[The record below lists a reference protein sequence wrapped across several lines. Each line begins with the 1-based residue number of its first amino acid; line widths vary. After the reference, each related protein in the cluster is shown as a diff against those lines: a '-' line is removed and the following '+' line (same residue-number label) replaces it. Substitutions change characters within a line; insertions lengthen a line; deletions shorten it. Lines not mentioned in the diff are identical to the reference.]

1 MGGRRG
7 LTVKWA
13 AGICGMLFIGG
24 GNVLGVMAHRM
35 AAAGGMPW
43 DDAALLRWCVTG
55 AVWAVGLCLTAVT
68 YALGAAMEK
77 IDAMEMWIMN
87 LDTAVRNRDQ
97 G

>member
-1 MGGRRG
+1 MGEGRKG

-13 AGICGMLFIGG
+13 AGICGMIFIGG
-24 GNVLGVMAHRM
+24 GNLLGMMAEGM
-35 AAAGGMPW
+35 AGTLAAGE
-43 DDAALLRWCVTG
+43 AALLRWCVTG
-55 AVWAVGLCLTAVT
+55 AIWAVGLCLTAVT

-77 IDAMEMWIMN
+77 IDAMELWIMS